1 MKLVVYDNETENIL
15 RLCLKETDAGVK
27 LIAVDKD
34 GAWVQSLLSI
44 DNKGRIIRYML
55 SDPFIEKYNLA
66 TEHDR
71 LEIKD

>member
-15 RLCLKETDAGVK
+15 RLCLKETDDGVN

-34 GAWVQSLLSI
+34 GNRIQSLLRI
-44 DNKGRIIRYML
+44 DNKGRIIRYTL
-55 SDPFIEKYNLA
+55 GVPFIEKYDLD

>member
-15 RLCLKETDAGVK
+15 RLCLKETDDGVN

-34 GAWVQSLLSI
+34 GNRIQSLLRI
-44 DNKGRIIRYML
+44 DNKGRIIRYTL
-55 SDPFIEKYNLA
+55 GVPFIEKYDLD

-71 LEIKD
+71 LKIEK